1 MVQTDET
8 QGTEG
13 EERGK
18 GSKGQRARKRETRPQ
33 IRMYTN
39 IIIYYCCY
47 IKEHVYEM

>member
-18 GSKGQRARKRETRPQ
+18 GSKGQIERERERPDPKCIQ
-33 IRMYTN
+33 I
-39 IIIYYCCY
+39 
-47 IKEHVYEM
+47 